1 MKKRLISLLLLL
13 ALISGC
19 FATADEVSN
28 VVDASNAGATE
39 KVEETGGENNV
50 SEKGGASVEGSGAG
64 AGSDSSVADGAK
76 AANSEGAQ
84 TGAEGTE
91 SVKTGDEGAAQVVD
105 SRETGN
111 KAGNETGNE
120 AGNEAGSG
128 DMSSSEQGGE
138 GSQTNGEE
146 ENASTQG
153 DGGEDVDADAN
164 EADAT
169 KTAQPDEN
177 EADATKPAQ
186 LDETEVALDEGGLN
200 GTTSPVDNTTSLPDG
215 SYVPEGF
222 SVSGGDGGT
231 QFSCGEVRVSGGCT
245 SAVLVIGSAKYQYVK
260 ASGGKYMAEHDANS
274 STVVIPVAL
283 NVENRIIGMT
293 TAEYEAG
300 KEMEYR
306 ICVKLADAGQDDIG
320 EDADENLAIAAFALE
335 TYAAGSSGEVLE
347 DGEYDIGIESNFAM
361 FAITGRSARLEGEK
375 LIMTIGTSKT
385 TYDRIF
391 IGSKNDAAD
400 YPGYVQGAANG
411 SGGYDFTF
419 ELPLSALGTSIDFVP
434 GKPDGTWYSKNQ
446 YQLVIPETIVRVPGE
461 GESESGD
468 EPTEVENG
476 EYDVPVESSSTMF
489 KVVSCRLTA
498 LDGKYMATIALSGTG
513 YDKLFLG
520 TAEAAQTADAGQIIP
535 FAVNADG
542 LYSYSFPVEKL
553 DAEIAVAAHSVK
565 SDAWYDRTLVFK
577 SEGMEK
583 IEEKIE
589 DGSYDASVESSS
601 AMFKVVS
608 CRLTVLDGKY
618 MATIALSGTSY
629 DKLFLGTAEAAQTA
643 DADQIIPFAVNADGL
658 YSYSFPVEKLD
669 VEIAVAAHSVKSDA
683 WYDRTLVFKSE
694 GLTRT
699 DDSNQTPDPS
709 GEATPTPA
717 PSATP
722 APTEAPEA
730 DLSGSTSRVDN
741 STTLPDGVYAPD
753 RFSFS
758 GGSGKVSISCKRVC
772 VSGGRATATI
782 VFSSPNYGYVK
793 ANGQKY
799 YGSHGANSST
809 FEIPVKLNS
818 NNRIIGMTTAMSTD
832 HEVSYT
838 LYIYI
843 AEAEAKAADG
853 EFAEA
858 PVVEGLTCVR
868 MDENDAALLYHIYRY
883 AEGCTAIAVEG
894 VGSYLIAPEDM
905 DLPEEIEDEM
915 TVIRRPVR
923 CAYAGCEEIFARID
937 WCGGAESVQLAGFEG
952 EASLEYAGGCGA
964 PDYAKLMK
972 AGCDLVIVPE
982 QFADGRVCGTDEAYN
997 CTDLSEDGAAALA
1010 DAAERFDMLGI
1021 PMFVDRA
1028 MDEESPEACLE
1039 WLKVYGVLL
1048 DCEAEAEAAYAAV
1061 LG

>member
-39 KVEETGGENNV
+39 KIEETGGENNV

-105 SRETGN
+105 GGETGN

-120 AGNEAGSG
+120 TGNEAGSG

-177 EADATKPAQ
+177 ETDATKPAQ

-391 IGSKNDAAD
+391 IGS
-400 YPGYVQGAANG
+400 
-411 SGGYDFTF
+411 
-419 ELPLSALGTSIDFVP
+419 
-434 GKPDGTWYSKNQ
+434 
-446 YQLVIPETIVRVPGE
+446 
-461 GESESGD
+461 
-468 EPTEVENG
+468 
-476 EYDVPVESSSTMF
+476 
-489 KVVSCRLTA
+489 
-498 LDGKYMATIALSGTG
+498 
-513 YDKLFLG
+513 
-520 TAEAAQTADAGQIIP
+520 
-535 FAVNADG
+535 
-542 LYSYSFPVEKL
+542 
-553 DAEIAVAAHSVK
+553 
-565 SDAWYDRTLVFK
+565 
-577 SEGMEK
+577 
-583 IEEKIE
+583 
-589 DGSYDASVESSS
+589 
-601 AMFKVVS
+601 
-608 CRLTVLDGKY
+608 
-618 MATIALSGTSY
+618 
-629 DKLFLGTAEAAQTA
+629 
-643 DADQIIPFAVNADGL
+643 
-658 YSYSFPVEKLD
+658 
-669 VEIAVAAHSVKSDA
+669 
-683 WYDRTLVFKSE
+683 
-694 GLTRT
+694 
-699 DDSNQTPDPS
+699 
-709 GEATPTPA
+709 
-717 PSATP
+717 
-722 APTEAPEA
+722 
-730 DLSGSTSRVDN
+730 
-741 STTLPDGVYAPD
+741 
-753 RFSFS
+753 
-758 GGSGKVSISCKRVC
+758 
-772 VSGGRATATI
+772 
-782 VFSSPNYGYVK
+782 
-793 ANGQKY
+793 
-799 YGSHGANSST
+799 
-809 FEIPVKLNS
+809 
-818 NNRIIGMTTAMSTD
+818 
-832 HEVSYT
+832 
-838 LYIYI
+838 
-843 AEAEAKAADG
+843 
-853 EFAEA
+853 
-858 PVVEGLTCVR
+858 
-868 MDENDAALLYHIYRY
+868 
-883 AEGCTAIAVEG
+883 
-894 VGSYLIAPEDM
+894 
-905 DLPEEIEDEM
+905 
-915 TVIRRPVR
+915 
-923 CAYAGCEEIFARID
+923 
-937 WCGGAESVQLAGFEG
+937 
-952 EASLEYAGGCGA
+952 
-964 PDYAKLMK
+964 
-972 AGCDLVIVPE
+972 
-982 QFADGRVCGTDEAYN
+982 
-997 CTDLSEDGAAALA
+997 
-1010 DAAERFDMLGI
+1010 
-1021 PMFVDRA
+1021 
-1028 MDEESPEACLE
+1028 
-1039 WLKVYGVLL
+1039 
-1048 DCEAEAEAAYAAV
+1048 
-1061 LG
+1061 